1 MFLYV
6 IKYMYILKPHSMFI
20 NPPSPAAVIALSPYS
35 PSQSDLWSL
44 HQIHES
50 LNQFLLFLVPL

>member
-20 NPPSPAAVIALSPYS
+20 NPPSPAAVIALSLYS
-35 PSQSDLWSL
+35 PSQSDL
-44 HQIHES
+44 
-50 LNQFLLFLVPL
+50 